1 MQQLSDVSSVD
12 PGELSVSGRGSYIRE
27 FKIYE
32 GDGRRKR
39 HLKI

>member
-1 MQQLSDVSSVD
+1 MILKDGDDDEDDVD
-12 PGELSVSGRGSYIRE
+12 NDDRE
-27 FKIYE
+27 FKIYD